1 MVDDLGSFPRPVLG
15 ALAAAERLL
24 SRRTGATIVLA
35 DPEDLGGSDRS
46 VVARARVARNPF
58 SLPRTLV
65 VKHYRDDPS
74 PGRPDPFP
82 FEVASAQLFTSM
94 SPELRP
100 SPVLIAHD
108 PASRL
113 LVMEDL
119 GRSSTLADKLFG
131 PDGAAAQRCLLS
143 WAGALGRMQ
152 AATAG
157 REKDFG
163 ALLRRLGER
172 AWRDPMA
179 DEARAAFAGVAG
191 LLRDELGVVATPA
204 AIQEAHDTARLL
216 GGTRYRAFSPSDTCP
231 DNNLVT
237 SRGVRFVDFEWGCF
251 RDIVLD
257 AAYFRVPFPGC
268 EASFALP
275 PGMADTLLDTWRNEI
290 AAVWPDLD
298 ESGRLARPPLRRA
311 AAVGVAVHVVVPAA
325 HQGAR
330 PARRAGCRALAPD
343 QHCPVALL
351 GPAGRRRRR
360 RGEVGDGRAGRRGGR
375 GVEQAL
381 PGRARSAAGLPGV
394 PHRGLRQRLGSGT
407 APRGRVRRR
416 DGQARLDQPELRAG
430 AGRADPGDAAVG
442 LVLAAPREPGGVVRG
457 AGERAQRAGSGG
469 LHGSE
474 GAGGGLR
481 NGYGTANNA
490 VR

>member
-1 MVDDLGSFPRPVLG
+1 MVNDLGSFPRPVLG

-24 SRRTGATIVLA
+24 SRRAGATIVLA

-65 VKHYRDDPS
+65 VKHYRDEPM

-108 PASRL
+108 PEARL

-143 WAGALGRMQ
+143 WAAALGRMQ

-191 LLRDELGVVATPA
+191 LLHDELGVVAAPA
-204 AIQEAHDTARLL
+204 AVQEAHDTARLL

-251 RDIVLD
+251 RDIALD

-275 PGMADTLLDTWRNEI
+275 PGMADTLLHTWRNEI
-290 AAVWPDLD
+290 AAVWPDLE
-298 ESGRLARPPLRRA
+298 ESGRLDARLLDAQLLWVWLCTWWFLPRISVRDQHVGLDATRSPRISTALSHYWDQLA
-311 AAVGVAVHVVVPAA
+311 ADAAVAGKVATAELGVAVAE
-325 HQGAR
+325 
-330 PARRAGCRALAPD
+330 ALNKRFPDAPT
-343 QHCPVALL
+343 
-351 GPAGRRRRR
+351 
-360 RGEVGDGRAGRRGGR
+360 
-375 GVEQAL
+375 AL
-381 PGRARSAAGLPGV
+381 PVYPAFRTAA
-394 PHRGLRQRLGSGT
+394 
-407 APRGRVRRR
+407 
-416 DGQARLDQPELRAG
+416 
-430 AGRADPGDAAVG
+430 
-442 LVLAAPREPGGVVRG
+442 
-457 AGERAQRAGSGG
+457 
-469 LHGSE
+469 
-474 GAGGGLR
+474 
-481 NGYGTANNA
+481 
-490 VR
+490 

>member
-46 VVARARVARNPF
+46 VVARARVAHNPF

-65 VKHYRDDPS
+65 VKHYRDEPA

-94 SPELRP
+94 APEERP

-108 PASRL
+108 PAARL

-131 PDGAAAQRCLLS
+131 PDGAAAQRCMLS
-143 WAGALGRMQ
+143 WAAALGRMQ

-204 AIQEAHDTARLL
+204 AVQEAHDTARLL

-251 RDIVLD
+251 RDIALD

-275 PGMADTLLDTWRNEI
+275 PGMADTLLATWRNEI
-290 AAVWPDLD
+290 AAVWPDLE
-298 ESGRLARPPLRRA
+298 ESGRLEARLFDAQLLWVWLCTWWFLPRIRVRDQHVGQDAGRSPRISTALSHYWDQLA
-311 AAVGVAVHVVVPAA
+311 ADAAVAGKSATAELGVAVAEALNKRFPDAPAA
-325 HQGAR
+325 LPVY
-330 PARRAGCRALAPD
+330 PAFRT
-343 QHCPVALL
+343 
-351 GPAGRRRRR
+351 
-360 RGEVGDGRAGRRGGR
+360 
-375 GVEQAL
+375 
-381 PGRARSAAGLPGV
+381 AA
-394 PHRGLRQRLGSGT
+394 
-407 APRGRVRRR
+407 
-416 DGQARLDQPELRAG
+416 
-430 AGRADPGDAAVG
+430 
-442 LVLAAPREPGGVVRG
+442 
-457 AGERAQRAGSGG
+457 
-469 LHGSE
+469 
-474 GAGGGLR
+474 
-481 NGYGTANNA
+481 
-490 VR
+490 

>member
-65 VKHYRDDPS
+65 VKHYRDEPA

-143 WAGALGRMQ
+143 WAAALGRMQ

-251 RDIVLD
+251 RDIALD

-275 PGMADTLLDTWRNEI
+275 PGMADTLLATWRNEI
-290 AAVWPDLD
+290 AAVWPDLE
-298 ESGRLARPPLRRA
+298 ESGRLDARLFDAQLLWVWLCTWWFLPRISVRDQHVGQDAGRSPRISTALSHYWDQLA
-311 AAVGVAVHVVVPAA
+311 ADAAVAGKSATAELGVAVAEALNKRFPDAPAA
-325 HQGAR
+325 LPVY
-330 PARRAGCRALAPD
+330 PAFRT
-343 QHCPVALL
+343 
-351 GPAGRRRRR
+351 
-360 RGEVGDGRAGRRGGR
+360 
-375 GVEQAL
+375 
-381 PGRARSAAGLPGV
+381 AA
-394 PHRGLRQRLGSGT
+394 
-407 APRGRVRRR
+407 
-416 DGQARLDQPELRAG
+416 
-430 AGRADPGDAAVG
+430 
-442 LVLAAPREPGGVVRG
+442 
-457 AGERAQRAGSGG
+457 
-469 LHGSE
+469 
-474 GAGGGLR
+474 
-481 NGYGTANNA
+481 
-490 VR
+490 

>member
-65 VKHYRDDPS
+65 VKHYRDEPS

-108 PASRL
+108 PDSRL

-191 LLRDELGVVATPA
+191 LLHHELGVVATPA

-275 PGMADTLLDTWRNEI
+275 PGMADTLLATWRNEI
-290 AAVWPDLD
+290 AAVWPDLE
-298 ESGRLARPPLRRA
+298 ESGRLDARLFDAQLLWVWLCTWWFLPRISVRDQHVGQDAGRSPRISTALSHYWDQLA
-311 AAVGVAVHVVVPAA
+311 ADAAVAGKSATAELGVAVAEALNKRFPDAPAA
-325 HQGAR
+325 LPVY
-330 PARRAGCRALAPD
+330 PAFRT
-343 QHCPVALL
+343 
-351 GPAGRRRRR
+351 
-360 RGEVGDGRAGRRGGR
+360 
-375 GVEQAL
+375 
-381 PGRARSAAGLPGV
+381 AA
-394 PHRGLRQRLGSGT
+394 
-407 APRGRVRRR
+407 
-416 DGQARLDQPELRAG
+416 
-430 AGRADPGDAAVG
+430 
-442 LVLAAPREPGGVVRG
+442 
-457 AGERAQRAGSGG
+457 
-469 LHGSE
+469 
-474 GAGGGLR
+474 
-481 NGYGTANNA
+481 
-490 VR
+490 

>member
-65 VKHYRDDPS
+65 VKHYRDEPA

-251 RDIVLD
+251 RDIALD

-275 PGMADTLLDTWRNEI
+275 PGMADTLLATWRNEI
-290 AAVWPDLD
+290 AAVWPDLE
-298 ESGRLARPPLRRA
+298 ESGRLDARLFDAQLLWVWLCTWWFLPRIR
-311 AAVGVAVHVVVPAA
+311 V
-325 HQGAR
+325 R
-330 PARRAGCRALAPD
+330 D
-343 QHCPVALL
+343 QHV
-351 GPAGRRRRR
+351 GQDAGRSPRIST
-360 RGEVGDGRAGRRGGR
+360 
-375 GVEQAL
+375 AL
-381 PGRARSAAGLPGV
+381 SHYWDQLAA
-394 PHRGLRQRLGSGT
+394 
-407 APRGRVRRR
+407 
-416 DGQARLDQPELRAG
+416 
-430 AGRADPGDAAVG
+430 DAAVAG
-442 LVLAAPREPGGVVRG
+442 KSATAELGVVVAEALNKRFPD
-457 AGERAQRAGSGG
+457 APAALPVYPAFR
-469 LHGSE
+469 
-474 GAGGGLR
+474 
-481 NGYGTANNA
+481 TAA
-490 VR
+490 

>member
-65 VKHYRDDPS
+65 VKHYRDEPS

-251 RDIVLD
+251 RDIALD

-275 PGMADTLLDTWRNEI
+275 PGMADTLLATWRNEI
-290 AAVWPDLD
+290 AAVWPDLE
-298 ESGRLARPPLRRA
+298 ESGRLDARLFDAQLLWVWLCTWWFLPRIRVRDQHVGQDAGRSPRISTALSHYWDQLA
-311 AAVGVAVHVVVPAA
+311 ADAAVAGKSATAELGVAVAEALNKRFPDAPAA
-325 HQGAR
+325 LPVY
-330 PARRAGCRALAPD
+330 PAFRT
-343 QHCPVALL
+343 
-351 GPAGRRRRR
+351 
-360 RGEVGDGRAGRRGGR
+360 
-375 GVEQAL
+375 
-381 PGRARSAAGLPGV
+381 AA
-394 PHRGLRQRLGSGT
+394 
-407 APRGRVRRR
+407 
-416 DGQARLDQPELRAG
+416 
-430 AGRADPGDAAVG
+430 
-442 LVLAAPREPGGVVRG
+442 
-457 AGERAQRAGSGG
+457 
-469 LHGSE
+469 
-474 GAGGGLR
+474 
-481 NGYGTANNA
+481 
-490 VR
+490 